1 MKILEDIKEIKA
13 KVKEQGKKVDES
25 WDYYYAQTVEAERLA
40 AELYDLEK
48 KQYELDSAGI
58 SSGNRDNKLFN

>member
-1 MKILEDIKEIKA
+1 VKILEDIKEIKA
-13 KVKEQGKKVDES
+13 KIKEQSKKVDES
-25 WDYYYAQTVEAERLA
+25 WENYYAQTLHAERLA

-58 SSGNRDNKLFN
+58 SSGNRDNKVFN